1 VRPTAFRSRVERLE
15 ASQAGIATPN
25 LILSSYPM
33 PDYVPTAD
41 VIDRW
46 LDAGMA
52 HVAFRGRAILYD
64 GGETGPID
72 EQQWRHRY
80 CEAAPS

>member
-1 VRPTAFRSRVERLE
+1 VRSTFRIRVERLE
-15 ASQAGIATPN
+15 ASQSGTATPN
-25 LILSSYPM
+25 LILSSCPM
-33 PDYVPTAD
+33 PDDVPAAG

-46 LDAGMA
+46 LDDGMA

-80 CEAAPS
+80 CEAVPS